1 MTYEVHPGPPGA
13 GHGPAGRSRR
23 RGLLSLWVP
32 VVLLAFLQTAGS
44 GAAGRHQPVRV
55 DLDRLGY
62 LLLLAGPALLLLRR
76 RAPVAVA
83 AGVAVV
89 TLLYVVLGYP
99 YGPVF
104 AGLVVA
110 FFSAVAAGHRK
121 GVLIVAGSAF
131 AAHAL
136 VGLWL
141 YRWLPPPGDARAS
154 WTEVSGAAAW
164 LAAVLAAAELFR
176 VRRERIA
183 RERRER
189 AEAEQR
195 RADEERLRIAQELHD
210 VLAHSISLINVQAGV
225 ALALIDER
233 PEQARTALTT
243 IKAASKEALGEVRQ
257 VLSALRTPGSE
268 APRAPAPGLDRLPEL
283 VEQATAAGLHAEVT
297 VEGGRVALP
306 PGADLAAFRIVQ
318 EALTNVV
325 RHSGSRTARILLTH
339 RPGLLQV
346 QIDDDGPASA
356 GGDTGGGNGLVGMR
370 ERAAAL
376 GGTVETGPR
385 PDGGFRVRA
394 RLPLADHPTDHDTAA
409 PSDDTTDR
417 PPGAPSGGPADRAP
431 GTSSGD
437 PADGD
442 AGPNDRAPGGPSDG
456 TADRATGP
464 ADRGAGASPD
474 GTRDGAPSD
483 DTTDRAAG
491 PAAEERS

>member
-1 MTYEVHPGPPGA
+1 MTYEVQPGPPG
-13 GHGPAGRSRR
+13 GGSGPAPAGEWRR
-23 RGLLSLWVP
+23 RGTVSLWVP
-32 VVLLAFLQTAGS
+32 VMLLAFLQVAGS
-44 GAAGRHQPVRV
+44 GAAGRHQSVRV
-55 DLDRLGY
+55 ALDGPGY

-76 RAPVAVA
+76 RAPVPVA
-83 AGVAVV
+83 AGTAVV

-104 AGLVVA
+104 AALVVA

-121 GVLIVAGSAF
+121 GVLIVAAGAF

-141 YRWLPPPGDARAS
+141 YRWLPPSGDTRAS

-189 AEAEQR
+189 AEAERR

-257 VLSALRTPGSE
+257 VLGALRTPGSQ

-283 VEQATAAGLHAEVT
+283 VEQATAAGLRAEVA
-297 VEGGRVALP
+297 VEGERAALP

-325 RHSGSRTARILLTH
+325 RHSGSRTARVRLSY
-339 RPGLLQV
+339 RPGLFQV
-346 QIDDDGPASA
+346 QVDDDGPAA
-356 GGDTGGGNGLVGMR
+356 ARGETGGGNGLVGMR

-394 RLPLADHPTDHDTAA
+394 RIPL
-409 PSDDTTDR
+409 
-417 PPGAPSGGPADRAP
+417 GGRSAS
-431 GTSSGD
+431 GTSGT
-437 PADGD
+437 PAG
-442 AGPNDRAPGGPSDG
+442 N
-456 TADRATGP
+456 
-464 ADRGAGASPD
+464 
-474 GTRDGAPSD
+474 
-483 DTTDRAAG
+483 TTPHPAG
-491 PAAEERS
+491 PAAEEHS